1 LLKPFI
7 YATFTAKI
15 LAKCGFD
22 KQTTIFISDH
32 RIWQNC
38 QKLFPDDFL
47 ANFSSNFF
55 LTDPVADD
63 LNLQLLQKVT
73 NKYLYIVA
81 LGSGTIQDLCK
92 LVSSQNNKKYIII
105 ASAPSMNGYLSQNA
119 SIEINGIKQSLPAQL
134 PVAVVCDLKILATA
148 PQCLVA
154 AGIGD
159 AMCFYNCWFDWLLSN
174 LFFQTKFT
182 NKPFLLLKKAMSQFV
197 DNYQNYQLND
207 LALLKILTN
216 ILLLSGWGM
225 TLANG
230 SYPASQGEHI
240 LAHYLTTEYKK
251 EFAYMLHGEIIA
263 FTTITTNLIQQQ
275 ILHKLQQN
283 SLNTDIKSNTDFFH
297 NTIWQNCQTD
307 YRNKIKTDAIKI
319 DQQKVY
325 KKLVKIYLPT
335 VKLINI
341 FQHFSIKYRPS
352 DLPISP
358 QQYQSAVNNAKYI
371 RNRITCLDFNL

>member
-1 LLKPFI
+1 MLKPFI

-22 KQTTIFISDH
+22 KQKTIFISDH
-32 RIWQNC
+32 KIWQNC
-38 QKLFPDDFL
+38 QKLLPDDFL
-47 ANFSSNFF
+47 SNFSSNFF
-55 LTDPVADD
+55 LTDPIADD
-63 LNLQLLQKVT
+63 LNLQLLQQAT
-73 NKYLYIVA
+73 NKHQYIVA

-92 LVSSQNNKKYIII
+92 LISSQNNKKYIII
-105 ASAPSMNGYLSQNA
+105 ISAPSMNGYLSQNA
-119 SIEINGIKQSLPAQL
+119 SIEIDGIKQSLPAQL

-182 NKPFLLLKKAMSQFV
+182 NKPFLLLKKAMSQFI

-240 LAHYLTTEYKK
+240 LAHYLTTEHKK
-251 EFAYMLHGEIIA
+251 AFAHMLHGEIIA

-283 SLNTDIKSNTDFFH
+283 SLNTNIKSGNDFFH

-307 YRNKIKTDAIKI
+307 YCNKIKTNAVKI
-319 DQQKVY
+319 NQQKVY
-325 KKLVKIYLPT
+325 QKLAKIYLPT
-335 VKLINI
+335 IKLINI
-341 FQHFSIKYRPS
+341 FKHFSIKYQPS

-358 QQYQSAVNNAKYI
+358 QQYQSAINNAKYI
-371 RNRITCLDFNL
+371 RSRITCLDFNL